1 MKRCKIRDVV
11 FGINTGSENSRNWYI
26 ADNEIVG
33 INQTWYPRPKE
44 YMSPGHTGV
53 NLYGQGH
60 VVCHNHIT
68 RFSDSLAI
76 YNFGA
81 PVADVEKHC
90 VAIDFYNNDLSW
102 AQDDTMEADYGCHN
116 VRVYRNRC
124 YNAHTALSTQ
134 PLYGGPV
141 YLIRNEAY
149 SITSLTFKLNN
160 YPAGIEAYNNTVCC
174 ARQGFRP
181 PAIWQN
187 GHFRNNLFVGGERLR
202 DGVWQPLAVQH
213 DGLQRLPPQ
222 RCRTVSSSGPTQPAT
237 SVATIPSRNSTGPLA
252 WSDTGSRWTTI
263 SFSGPCP
270 RGSLKPTC
278 LRTTTCASSQRR
290 NAWTR
295 ESPCRKSLIASRA
308 RPPTSAATSLAR
320 PHRITARDPD
330 ARRRKA
336 QHGRALA

>member
-1 MKRCKIRDVV
+1 
-11 FGINTGSENSRNWYI
+11 
-26 ADNEIVG
+26 
-33 INQTWYPRPKE
+33 
-44 YMSPGHTGV
+44 
-53 NLYGQGH
+53 
-60 VVCHNHIT
+60 
-68 RFSDSLAI
+68 
-76 YNFGA
+76 
-81 PVADVEKHC
+81 
-90 VAIDFYNNDLSW
+90 
-102 AQDDTMEADYGCHN
+102 MEADYGCHN

-187 GHFRNNLFVGGERLR
+187 GHFRNNLFVGGENYAMESGSPSPYSTMDYNGYRRNAPDRFLKWTDAKGNVGRYDSLEEFHRATGAGATWDSGGLR
-202 DGVWQPLAVQH
+202 HLSQGRAPAGV
-213 DGLQRLPPQ
+213 
-222 RCRTVSSSGPTQPAT
+222 
-237 SVATIPSRNSTGPLA
+237 SR
-252 WSDTGSRWTTI
+252 
-263 SFSGPCP
+263 
-270 RGSLKPTC
+270 PTC

-308 RPPTSAATSLAR
+308 RPPTSAATSLAS
-320 PHRITARDPD
+320 PHRTTARDPD
-330 ARRRKA
+330 SLTA
-336 QHGRALA
+336 GPALAQPAPPRCPRP